1 MSGRVWALLGSGEFM
16 PWAEEVDRWL
26 LDRARP
32 GPVLVLPTASA
43 PEGDEVFE
51 RWGQMG
57 LEHYARQGADAQVL
71 PLKTREDAGRAD
83 LASRLDAAGAVFF
96 SGGNPGSL
104 AATLAGTR
112 FWASLTTNLDRGM
125 AYGGCSAG
133 IAALGERAAWRLHR
147 NTFWPGLRVFPAT
160 NLAPHWDAVDA
171 YIPGLGQAL
180 VANLGP
186 PFRLVAVDERT
197 AMVGDGRSWSVMGA
211 GGVHVLEDG
220 GWTDHDAGTSFE
232 LRLARQPTHR

>member
-1 MSGRVWALLGSGEFM
+1 MSGRVWALLGSAEFL
-16 PWAEEVDRWL
+16 PWAEEVDRWVL
-26 LDRARP
+26 ERARP
-32 GPVLVLPTASA
+32 GPVLILPTASA
-43 PEGDEVFE
+43 PEGDEVFDG
-51 RWGQMG
+51 WGRMG
-57 LEHYARQGADAQVL
+57 VEHYARLGVEAEVL
-71 PLKTREDAGRAD
+71 PVKRREDAERAD
-83 LASRLDAAGAVFF
+83 LASRLDDAAAVFL

-112 FWASLTTNLDRGM
+112 FWTSLVANLDRGL

-147 NTFWPGLRVFPAT
+147 NSFWPGLGVFPGT

-171 YIPGLGQAL
+171 YIPGLAKGL

-197 AMVGDGRSWSVMGA
+197 AMVGDGRRWSVLGA
-211 GGVHVLEDG
+211 GGVHILEDG
-220 GWTDHDAGTSFE
+220 GWTDHGAGSSFD
-232 LRLARQPTHR
+232 LDLARQPTPR

>member
-1 MSGRVWALLGSGEFM
+1 MSGRVWALLGSTEFL
-16 PWAEEVDRWL
+16 PWAEEVDRWS
-26 LDRARP
+26 LDRARA

-43 PEGDEVFE
+43 PEGDEVFD
-51 RWGQMG
+51 RWGRMG
-57 LEHYARQGADAQVL
+57 LEHYARLGVDVEL
-71 PLKTREDAGRAD
+71 VPLRTREDAERAD

-112 FWASLTTNLDRGM
+112 FWAKLMANLDRGL

-147 NTFWPGLRVFPAT
+147 NTFWPGLGVFPGT

-171 YIPGLGQAL
+171 YIPGLVKAL

-197 AMVGDGRSWSVMGA
+197 AMVGDGRRWSVLGA

-220 GWTDHDAGTSFE
+220 GWTDHGAGSSFDLDLE
-232 LRLARQPTHR
+232 RQPTGR